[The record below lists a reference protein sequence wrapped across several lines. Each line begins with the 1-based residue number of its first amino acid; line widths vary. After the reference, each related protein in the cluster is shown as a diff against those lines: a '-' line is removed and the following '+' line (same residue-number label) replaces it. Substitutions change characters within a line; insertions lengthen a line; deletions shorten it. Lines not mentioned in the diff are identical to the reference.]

1 MMRTKEYKTI
11 LKRLADYIRA
21 AEQEDDLVPEKYRA
35 SRTQSSLILADLYKY
50 LDGCLVDKPTA
61 KETLSTNVGASD
73 YSDKPIQPWEIWVA
87 LELDPF
93 RADLVKRLLRKKAE
107 GGMSLKE
114 SRILDLK
121 KMQHIITHMI
131 SLYETN
137 NFPWEDTK

>member
-1 MMRTKEYKTI
+1 MN
-11 LKRLADYIRA
+11 
-21 AEQEDDLVPEKYRA
+21 
-35 SRTQSSLILADLYKY
+35 
-50 LDGCLVDKPTA
+50 

-73 YSDKPIQPWEIWVA
+73 YCVLPIQPWEIWVA

-121 KMQHIITHMI
+121 KMQHIITHMLR
-131 SLYETN
+131 LYETN
-137 NFPWEDTK
+137 NFPWEEMD